1 MNKLIIAEKPSVA
14 YRIAVSIGNGSFK
27 REVLGRVSYYEI
39 KDADGGSIY
48 IAPAAGHLFTL
59 KQKSTAK
66 GFPIFSVE
74 WVPSYTVSKSAY
86 FTKSYLDALLAIGRK
101 CGVFINACDYDIEGT
116 VIGTNII
123 KQIINNDV
131 NASIA
136 SSNVK
141 RMRFSTTTNED
152 LANAYA
158 NLNEFDSL
166 NFEAGE
172 ARHMIDWFWGINM
185 SRALMRALTANG
197 VKRVISIGRVQGPT
211 LAILAK
217 RELEIK
223 KFVPEPFWELLLVA
237 NGITFKN
244 VRGSIKEKA
253 LAEEALK
260 KSKSAVAVVEKFA
273 ASEYAARPY
282 PPFNLTDLQLEASR
296 VFRIDPSRTL
306 AIAQALYERAFISYP
321 RTSSQKLPYTLNL
334 PRIIS
339 DLSKNPA
346 YSKHA
351 EALLK
356 AKRFKPAEGAKTDE
370 AHPAIF
376 PTGVMPKGLS
386 QEENQIYDLIAKRF
400 LACFAE
406 YATVEK
412 IEVTIN
418 SGGERYRADGATV
431 KHRGWMDFYAP
442 YIKYD
447 ELDLSGFKEGER
459 INPEKIYMQE
469 GKTKPPQRY
478 TKASLIALLDKKNL
492 GTKATRAE
500 IIDTLFKRGYVK
512 GSSITVTEFGL
523 SVFDALSKYSSE
535 ILDERMTR
543 ELEVSMDNIMLGKAQ
558 KDAVIEEAKSIIKKI
573 IEDFKRNESAIGATL
588 KEALS
593 KTERSDVLGK
603 CPNDGGDLIIRR
615 SKTGKVFV
623 GCSNWPKC
631 TVTFPLP
638 QGKKIV
644 PTGKVC
650 NICHT
655 PIVKVFYGRGK
666 VFEMDLDPNCP
677 SKDSW
682 RKSPQTK
689 KREKAKSEAK
699 EKLQ

>member
-1 MNKLIIAEKPSVA
+1 
-14 YRIAVSIGNGSFK
+14 
-27 REVLGRVSYYEI
+27 
-39 KDADGGSIY
+39 
-48 IAPAAGHLFTL
+48 
-59 KQKSTAK
+59 
-66 GFPIFSVE
+66 
-74 WVPSYTVSKSAY
+74 
-86 FTKSYLDALLAIGRK
+86 
-101 CGVFINACDYDIEGT
+101 
-116 VIGTNII
+116 
-123 KQIINNDV
+123 
-131 NASIA
+131 
-136 SSNVK
+136 
-141 RMRFSTTTNED
+141 
-152 LANAYA
+152 
-158 NLNEFDSL
+158 
-166 NFEAGE
+166 
-172 ARHMIDWFWGINM
+172 
-185 SRALMRALTANG
+185 
-197 VKRVISIGRVQGPT
+197 
-211 LAILAK
+211 
-217 RELEIK
+217 
-223 KFVPEPFWELLLVA
+223 
-237 NGITFKN
+237 
-244 VRGSIKEKA
+244 
-253 LAEEALK
+253 
-260 KSKSAVAVVEKFA
+260 

-442 YIKYD
+442 YIKYE